1 MMVLCSCVQLAHYWN
16 CGVLLKNKENI
27 HQIVPFA
34 NQCMIDVRGKAQR
47 QTMTAYWAKPAGEL
61 RSPEQNNDIVLS
73 SQGIVRRRV
82 KQ

>member
-1 MMVLCSCVQLAHYWN
+1 
-16 CGVLLKNKENI
+16 
-27 HQIVPFA
+27 
-34 NQCMIDVRGKAQR
+34 MIDVRGKAQR